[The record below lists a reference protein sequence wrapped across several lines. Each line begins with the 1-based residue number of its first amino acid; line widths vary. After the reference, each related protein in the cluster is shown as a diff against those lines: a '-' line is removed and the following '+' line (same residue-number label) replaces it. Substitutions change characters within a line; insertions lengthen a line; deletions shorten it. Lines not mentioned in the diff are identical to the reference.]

1 MSKLNISRVKHKR
14 GDTFIAN
21 VTYRDAVTQAGID
34 ISTIGIKSQIRTS
47 AGELVSDLVLTK
59 TDSAAGKFTLADL
72 DTQDWPFN
80 QNLIWDIQYTA
91 NGDKISSETIEI
103 YVLFDVTE

>member
-1 MSKLNISRVKHKR
+1 MNKSVVKHKR

-21 VTYRDAVTQAGID
+21 VTYRNAVTQVGID
-34 ISTIGIKSQIRTS
+34 ISTIDIKSQVRTS
-47 AGELVSDLVLTK
+47 TGELVSDLILTK
-59 TDSAAGKFTLADL
+59 TDSPSGKFTLADL